1 MESLTQNKI
10 EITKNIKMTKPLAK
24 LVKLFTATVII
35 ASLDNKNKTIVLKQK
50 FICVND
56 FTGKHY
62 DENRYNLRM
71 P

>member
-1 MESLTQNKI
+1 
-10 EITKNIKMTKPLAK
+10 MTKPLAK